1 MLLSHLLARAGPR
14 CTCSAL
20 PTQSIHSH
28 VSEFPGGADRADT
41 CSRQLAQECHF
52 LSLATTGTVVVI
64 DFLLLFSLSVSK
76 QAPQLVIMCPT
87 AVSASSMGSVRLR
100 SISQAE
106 SPSTAQVPQVL
117 LRKRSFPTRVP
128 SQPLPPRLPF
138 LPSQTPNTHHQTQSP
153 KGSARCPV
161 LSINKRLPQYGN
173 LSNRIVSGFCT
184 KELSV
189 LQVAGSQPV
198 PRQQYC
204 SKHQGLRSEPSFVLY
219 KLTARHHA
227 RQ

>member
-1 MLLSHLLARAGPR
+1 MPFSKFGYNRDSSGHRLSAPVFLVCFQAGS
-14 CTCSAL
+14 TAGN
-20 PTQSIHSH
+20 H
-28 VSEFPGGADRADT
+28 VSYSCVCEQHGVCETQEYLTGRVTKHSSGPPSA
-41 CSRQLAQECHF
+41 AQE
-52 LSLATTGTVVVI
+52 T
-64 DFLLLFSLSVSK
+64 
-76 QAPQLVIMCPT
+76 QL
-87 AVSASSMGSVRLR
+87 
-100 SISQAE
+100 
-106 SPSTAQVPQVL
+106 
-117 LRKRSFPTRVP
+117 PTRVP

-138 LPSQTPNTHHQTQSP
+138 LPSQTPNTHHQMQSP